1 MAGDLCGFCGRTDPV
16 RHPHRHNRNRHKTSC
31 SQLMAIPDNAYE
43 ADVRRLESEV
53 AGSHTPKLRL
63 DHICLITIRGEK
75 TADPGQAR
83 WAAHAT

>member
-1 MAGDLCGFCGRTDPV
+1 
-16 RHPHRHNRNRHKTSC
+16 
-31 SQLMAIPDNAYE
+31 MAIPDNAYD
-43 ADVRRLESEV
+43 AGVRRLESEV
-53 AGSHTPKLRL
+53 ADSHIPKVRL

>member
-1 MAGDLCGFCGRTDPV
+1 MAGDLRDFCGRSDPV
-16 RHPHRHNRNRHKTSC
+16 RHPHRHTGIGIKTSC
-31 SQLMAIPDNAYE
+31 SQLMAISDNAYE
-43 ADVRRLESEV
+43 AGVRRLESEV
-53 AGSHTPKLRL
+53 AGSHIPKVPL